1 MSVGGDEGDEGGGTK
16 YGGGHRILK
25 LTAATLK
32 ASATLVA
39 AWHELDTASSS
50 SRNVR
55 RDISVSSRT
64 LDFSAAQPQDA
75 QRGGNSQEQQPGGG
89 VDSSV
94 GLERLSELAEDVMVE
109 YPYVSMADRS
119 DVVDALKHAFREV
132 RP

>member
-1 MSVGGDEGDEGGGTK
+1 
-16 YGGGHRILK
+16 
-25 LTAATLK
+25 
-32 ASATLVA
+32 
-39 AWHELDTASSS
+39 
-50 SRNVR
+50 
-55 RDISVSSRT
+55 

-75 QRGGNSQEQQPGGG
+75 QRGGNSQEQQGGG